1 MNIYYTAE
9 KQTEKVE
16 INRQDMINRL
26 LRIHTI
32 LSARRKGGVKLA
44 KELVWDAMC
53 IVNEQDNQELV
64 ELHKAELNYNK

>member
-1 MNIYYTAE
+1 MNTYYTAE
-9 KQTEKVE
+9 KQTEQVE
-16 INRQDMINRL
+16 INRQDMIKRL

-53 IVNEQDNQELV
+53 IVNEQDNLDLV
-64 ELHKAELNYNK
+64 ELHKAELNYRF

>member
-9 KQTEKVE
+9 KQTEQVE

-53 IVNEQDNQELV
+53 IVNEQDNQDLV
-64 ELHKAELNYNK
+64 ELHKAELNYRF

>member
-1 MNIYYTAE
+1 MDIYYTAE
-9 KQTEKVE
+9 KQTEQVE

-32 LSARRKGGVKLA
+32 LSKRRKGGVKLA

-53 IVNEQDNQELV
+53 IVNEQDNHELV
-64 ELHKAELNYNK
+64 DLHKAELNYI